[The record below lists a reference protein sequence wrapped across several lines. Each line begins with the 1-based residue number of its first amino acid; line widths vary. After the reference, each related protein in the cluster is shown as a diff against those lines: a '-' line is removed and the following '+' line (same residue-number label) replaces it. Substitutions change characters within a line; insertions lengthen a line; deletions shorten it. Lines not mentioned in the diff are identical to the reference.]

1 MVEQG
6 WSGAASDVWG
16 EGLRTVL
23 AVGRSGT
30 SGRAG
35 GIAVHNGQARSAG
48 RHSPPPRPDG
58 IERAMAAMLDKLN
71 RGVLLIREDGVV
83 VFANRAAQAM
93 AARAEG
99 VSVSGGQLEF
109 RPRAMQ
115 ERFEAYLERHM
126 DTDGGAS
133 LVLQVTGPRQ
143 RGSYRVLVSPLEPA
157 EGAVSLCVFIYEPQ
171 GGRRALPVKVLRQLY
186 GLTPGEARL
195 TNELFVGKSLADAA
209 NATGVTINTARS
221 RLKRIFGKCSVGSQ
235 AELLQLLS
243 LGPRTL

>member
-6 WSGAASDVWG
+6 WVGVGSDGWG
-16 EGLRTVL
+16 EGVRPVR
-23 AVGRSGT
+23 AVGRPKTPQNG
-30 SGRAG
+30 GEIGAYGGQIQRAG
-35 GIAVHNGQARSAG
+35 RL
-48 RHSPPPRPDG
+48 PPPLPPGG
-58 IERAMAAMLDKLN
+58 IERAMTATLDKLN
-71 RGVLLIREDGVV
+71 RGVVLIREDGVV
-83 VFANRAAQAM
+83 AFANRAAQAM

-99 VSVSGGQLEF
+99 IAVSGGRLEL

-115 ERFEAYLERHM
+115 ERFEGYLERHG

-143 RGSYRVLVSPLEPA
+143 RGGYRVLVSPLEAA
-157 EGAVSLCVFIYEPQ
+157 EGAASLCVFIYEPEA
-171 GGRRALPVKVLRQLY
+171 GRRALPVKVLRQLY

-209 NATGVTINTARS
+209 TATGVTVNTARS